1 MSAVDADEPAGE
13 RPDTTVARVPSEAIA
28 EMLAG
33 ALIDEGIPA
42 RVAGADR
49 AYPSMDWA
57 YGVQVRVP
65 ASRVEEARAI
75 IETDPDAGEA
85 PSGDPPDRP

>member
-1 MSAVDADEPAGE
+1 MESHGDGGADE
-13 RPDTTVARVPSEAIA
+13 RPDTTVATVQSVAIA

-33 ALIDEGIPA
+33 ALVDEGIPA
-42 RVAGADR
+42 QVTGADR

-65 ASRVEEARAI
+65 ASRVAEARAV
-75 IETDPDAGEA
+75 IETEPDAEPGSEPDSDA
-85 PSGDPPDRP
+85 DP

>member
-1 MSAVDADEPAGE
+1 MGPDAETGLDE
-13 RPDTTVARVPSEAIA
+13 RPDTTVASVPSAAIA
-28 EMLAG
+28 EMLAA

-42 RVAGADR
+42 RVHGADR

-65 ASRVEEARAI
+65 AARIEEARAV
-75 IETDPDAGEA
+75 IETEPDADDAG
-85 PSGDPPDRP
+85 